1 MVKIRCSLL
10 AVGVALGVLSGH
22 ALGAGGD
29 DFETRWREA
38 EQTVKSGAG
47 QAYFKDVFF
56 KEFFGKYTVH
66 VNECTQKTGETMASE
81 LMAAVELGAT
91 GRVLAVLV
99 RPQSKPGE
107 CFAELVKKD
116 TFSRPPSDRFW
127 IPVKVRF
134 TKP

>member
-1 MVKIRCSLL
+1 MLKIPCSLPAVVL
-10 AVGVALGVLSGH
+10 AHFLVCGTSLTA
-22 ALGAGGD
+22 AEK
-29 DFETRWREA
+29 DFEARWREA
-38 EQTVKSGAG
+38 EQNVKAG
-47 QAYFKDVFF
+47 PGQLYFNDVFF

>member
-29 DFETRWREA
+29 DFETRWRKA

-47 QAYFKDVFF
+47 QAYFTDVFF

-107 CFAELVKKD
+107 CFAELVKKE